1 MLHFYISDPSEVAF
15 ARRRV
20 TGLAQSLG
28 LTATDVG
35 NVALIVT
42 EMGTNILKHAVRG
55 ELIAQET
62 ARNQNNGIE
71 LLALDTGPGMANV
84 AECLRDGYSTA
95 GSSGT
100 GLGAIVRTSTLAEIF
115 SLPGRGTAVFA
126 QIVEGQAP
134 QLQFKKDPSKLPSA
148 RMTEEFTTGVVSVA
162 KTGQVVCGDGWAVSQ
177 QPPHYRLLV
186 ADGLGHGL
194 MAAEASQRAI
204 QIFHQH
210 VTSPLGELFNAM
222 HRALRSTRGAVV
234 AVAEIN
240 RTEQQVH
247 YCGVGNIGA
256 TLLTGQ
262 SSRSL
267 VSLNG
272 IVGHQLPTLREFSYP
287 WNPQT
292 LLVMHSDGLG
302 SRWTVEHYPALLTRH
317 PTVVAG
323 VLYRDF
329 SRGGRDDVTVAVARP
344 D

>member
-1 MLHFYISDPSEVAF
+1 MLHFRISDPSEVAS
-15 ARRRV
+15 ARRHV
-20 TGLAQSLG
+20 TELAQSLG

-35 NVALIVT
+35 NVALVVT
-42 EMGTNILKHAVRG
+42 EMSTNILKHALRG

-62 ARNQNNGIE
+62 ARNQTNDIE
-71 LLALDTGPGMANV
+71 LLALDTGPGMTNV

-126 QIVEGQAP
+126 RIVGRHAS
-134 QLQFKKDPSKLPSA
+134 QLQFKNDHSELPSA
-148 RMTEEFTTGVVSVA
+148 TVTEEFTTGVVSVA

-177 QPPHYRLLV
+177 QPPRYRLLV
-186 ADGLGHGL
+186 ADGLGHGPT
-194 MAAEASQRAI
+194 AAEASQRAI
-204 QIFHQH
+204 HIFHQH
-210 VTSPLGELFNAM
+210 VTSPLVELFDAM
-222 HRALRSTRGAVV
+222 HHALRPTRGVVV

-240 RTEQQVH
+240 RAEQQVH
-247 YCGVGNIGA
+247 YCGVGNISA
-256 TLLTGQ
+256 TLLTSQ

-292 LLVMHSDGLG
+292 LLMMHSDGLG
-302 SRWTVEHYPALLTRH
+302 SRWTVERYPGLLTRH
-317 PTVVAG
+317 PTIIAG

-329 SRGGRDDVTVAVARP
+329 SRGGRDDVIVAVARP